1 MSFWKSAT
9 VIIVKTKALILAM
22 TSSQLS
28 QARNTSSQKAN
39 NYQNLIYNNCKKT
52 NINKSNTKKDNKK
65 V

>member
-9 VIIVKTKALILAM
+9 VILKKEALILAM